1 LSVSLSIR
9 VVLLHGESFSI
20 VLERTKNG
28 TEIGTEKGYEGSE
41 IHNSEGYHYGSDYVG
56 SRQGWR
62 SQ

>member
-1 LSVSLSIR
+1 MSVSLSIR

-20 VLERTKNG
+20 VSERGNHG

-56 SRQGWR
+56 SR
-62 SQ
+62 